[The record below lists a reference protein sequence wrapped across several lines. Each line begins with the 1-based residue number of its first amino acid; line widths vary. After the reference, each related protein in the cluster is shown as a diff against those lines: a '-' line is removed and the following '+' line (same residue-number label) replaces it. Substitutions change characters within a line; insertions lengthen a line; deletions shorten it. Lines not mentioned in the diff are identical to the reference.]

1 MRVLASLAR
10 RGETGSAPPARS
22 ESRDGT
28 ARSSPGRTATPPP
41 PYSAAVEE
49 EDPLGLNEPS
59 PLTRRPARSLT
70 LATSTPSLRLGVSR
84 LAPRRFR

>member
-49 EDPLGLNEPS
+49 DPLGLNEPS
-59 PLTRRPARSLT
+59 PLARWPARSLT
-70 LATSTPSLRLGVSR
+70 LATSTPSLKSGVSR
-84 LAPRRFR
+84 LAPRRYR